1 MKFKSCPSST
11 KFTVTITKQCFPFFI
26 SVSPDTGEVAQAD
39 TADLI
44 KIVVITCVAL
54 VSILI
59 ISRLV
64 CIRLCRVSAKKKKE
78 RYDLNVLKLF
88 FSV

>member
-1 MKFKSCPSST
+1 MSDLVGTQIVGFLTHMLK
-11 KFTVTITKQCFPFFI
+11 CFPFFI

-39 TADLI
+39 ASELI
-44 KIVVITCVAL
+44 KIVGITCGAL

-59 ISRLV
+59 ISLV

-78 RYDLNVLKLF
+78 RYDLNV
-88 FSV
+88 